1 MWYVYEIYLSLR
13 TPRTKLSPHHKC
25 SANKHSTCC
34 SDMSRTKQATCS
46 STHLSVSGNRRR
58 SRRKN
63 SPFQTWLELFFACYS
78 STEKSQTK
86 NWTWQSSA
94 FVLFFPLCL
103 TSLIQ
108 NMRRALLSRLPRAAI
123 WPAAPEAAGYQA
135 QSNGGETL
143 HCCEPSNG
151 NLRAPEAAWEQTVR
165 HIRFASVTEH
175 QRLSLTA
182 RH

>member
-1 MWYVYEIYLSLR
+1 MRFTCRCGLPAQSSLPITSAAPTNIQPVALTWVVQNKLPVPPHTCLSAV
-13 TPRTKLSPHHKC
+13 TDAAPEEKIVLS
-25 SANKHSTCC
+25 KHDLNYFLPVTVQQ
-34 SDMSRTKQATCS
+34 K
-46 STHLSVSGNRRR
+46 
-58 SRRKN
+58 
-63 SPFQTWLELFFACYS
+63 
-78 STEKSQTK
+78 KSQTK

-94 FVLFFPLCL
+94 FVLFFALCL

-123 WPAAPEAAGYQA
+123 WPAAPEAAGYRA